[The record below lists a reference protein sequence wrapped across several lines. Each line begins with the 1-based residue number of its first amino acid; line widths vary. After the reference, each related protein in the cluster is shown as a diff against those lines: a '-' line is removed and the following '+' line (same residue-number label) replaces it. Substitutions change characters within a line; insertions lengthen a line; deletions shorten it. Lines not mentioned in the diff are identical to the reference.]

1 MVKIQKNFSL
11 QTKQAVLIIDQNAP
25 AYQFL
30 NFHLFRQPLIFHLL
44 NQFFQTATFINDLI
58 IVINEDDQQIRQ
70 TIKQYALQKPVKIR
84 VFSTKNPL
92 DFSSFLVSLSPF
104 VQPSFFFGSLC
115 SLSVAFQIVE
125 LSQWQANTI
134 FAVDQKENLLH
145 TYLFS
150 QSFLKFLDESQP
162 DLNWQNLLAQYAQ
175 LQQVK
180 NVVFDQEKESQQK
193 QNGLKNEEKNRDFWL
208 DYCQKSLTN
217 LDQLALFPAQNLAI
231 APTTRLH
238 KNNLFEDGVQ
248 IGEYCVIEN
257 CYLGKNCQIGNFCH
271 LQNTIIEDNC
281 HLTHYINLQQSYLSP
296 KTTIDKVFQSYQAK
310 ILSPNQKEKK
320 L

>member
-11 QTKQAVLIIDQNAP
+11 QTKQAVLIVDQNAP

-30 NFHLFRQPLIFHLL
+30 NFHLFHQPFIFHLL

-58 IVINEDDQQIRQ
+58 IVINENDQQIRQ

-84 VFSTKNPL
+84 IFSTKSPL
-92 DFSSFLVSLSPF
+92 EFSSFLVSLSSF

-115 SLSVAFQIVE
+115 SLNVAFQVVE

-134 FAVDQKENLLH
+134 FAVDQKGNLLH

-175 LQQVK
+175 LTKVK
-180 NVVFDQEKESQQK
+180 NVVFAQNQE
-193 QNGLKNEEKNRDFWL
+193 LEKLTISKDENSDFWL
-208 DYCQKSLTN
+208 NYCQKSLTDLNQFN
-217 LDQLALFPAQNLAI
+217 LFSAQNLAI

-238 KNNLFEDGVQ
+238 KNNLIEDGAQ